1 MAQGSRK
8 TAASILPLLTF
19 CSPMFL
25 PLIIPLPLSLI
36 LMFSGTDFQILLRY
50 HKTSNKGKRKVL
62 TILSARLDS
71 RQKMTAIKEKMHHPL
86 NCCRLLSMTT
96 RAISCSHRPMKGN
109 ARIIES
115 GKEEIKVTL
124 EEIESAKKA
133 LYEAKEELDNAYRRL
148 ESTKVALMAAHRS
161 TDNIVDSICHAIVK
175 AEQSN
180 LKVGINDEGVAQLD
194 KRNNTAISAFK
205 QTLDEFEK
213 RIKEQFVHQ
222 QKELK
227 RIRNIEEGAYFNGH
241 TYAWMFGL
249 AFISWAIIFV
259 EITIWICIK
268 LF

>member
-1 MAQGSRK
+1 MGR
-8 TAASILPLLTF
+8 
-19 CSPMFL
+19 
-25 PLIIPLPLSLI
+25 
-36 LMFSGTDFQILLRY
+36 
-50 HKTSNKGKRKVL
+50 NKKDATQDVL
-62 TILSARLDS
+62 NLYNQMQED
-71 RQKMTAIKEKMHHPL
+71 E
-86 NCCRLLSMTT
+86 N
-96 RAISCSHRPMKGN
+96 
-109 ARIIES
+109 IES

-133 LYEAKEELDNAYRRL
+133 LYEAKEALDNAYHRL
-148 ESTKVALMAAHRS
+148 ESAKVALVAAHRS
-161 TDNIVDSICHAIVK
+161 TDNIVDGICNAIVK
-175 AEQSN
+175 AEQSK
-180 LKVGINDEGVAQLD
+180 LKVGINDEGLALLD
-194 KRNNTAISAFK
+194 ERNSTAISAFK

-249 AFISWAIIFV
+249 AFVSWAIILV

>member
-1 MAQGSRK
+1 MGR
-8 TAASILPLLTF
+8 
-19 CSPMFL
+19 
-25 PLIIPLPLSLI
+25 
-36 LMFSGTDFQILLRY
+36 
-50 HKTSNKGKRKVL
+50 NKKDATQDVL
-62 TILSARLDS
+62 NLYNQMQED
-71 RQKMTAIKEKMHHPL
+71 E
-86 NCCRLLSMTT
+86 N
-96 RAISCSHRPMKGN
+96 
-109 ARIIES
+109 IES

-133 LYEAKEELDNAYRRL
+133 LYEAKEELDNAYHRL
-148 ESTKVALMAAHRS
+148 ESTRIALVAAHRS

-180 LKVGINDEGVAQLD
+180 LKVGINDEGLALLD
-194 KRNNTAISAFK
+194 ERNSTAISAFK

-259 EITIWICIK
+259 EITIWVCIK